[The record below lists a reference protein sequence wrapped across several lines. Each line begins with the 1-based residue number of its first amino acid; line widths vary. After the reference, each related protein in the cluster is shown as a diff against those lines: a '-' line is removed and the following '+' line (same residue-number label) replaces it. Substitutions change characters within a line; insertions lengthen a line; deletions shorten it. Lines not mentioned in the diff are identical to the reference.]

1 MKNKIVVK
9 DNALIDASFNL
20 TLVEQRLM
28 LLTLVEAREKRG
40 LSPSTPIEITALSYS
55 KQFKVDES
63 TAYRNIANA
72 SKTLKRRE
80 FSYFDRYKDK
90 DAITV
95 AGWVNKVT
103 YVKSTGLVVLYL
115 SEEVI
120 SMIKC
125 LDEHFTQYY
134 LDNVS
139 EFDSKYSLRVY
150 ELVSKW
156 RKIGSTEKYAYED
169 LRAKLG
175 VEPKEYKTMS
185 LFKANV
191 LDKALIE
198 LNASSDLKIKYEQ
211 YRTGRSISHFSFTIK
226 EKRVIK
232 TIEKPV
238 ELTFKLTPRQ
248 IDLFASKL
256 SRDSLFGSMYAKEGE
271 TQENFELRLLVEL
284 KDQSRC
290 IKYGDHL
297 LRLGYTESKR
307 RSKKVNEAA

>member
-28 LLTLVEAREKRG
+28 LLTIVEAREKRG

-63 TAYRNIANA
+63 TAYRNIASA

-80 FSYFDRYKDK
+80 FSYFDRYKDQ

-103 YVKSTGLVVLYL
+103 YVKSTGLVALYL

-156 RKIGSTEKYAYED
+156 RKVGHTEKYAYED

-175 VEPKEYKTMS
+175 VELKEYKTMS

-191 LDKALIE
+191 LDKALLE
-198 LNASSDLKIKYEQ
+198 LNEKSDLKIKYEQ
-211 YRTGRSISHFSFTIK
+211 FRTGRSISHFSFVIK
-226 EKRVIK
+226 EKRVVK
-232 TIEKPV
+232 TIEAPV
-238 ELTFKLTPRQ
+238 ELTFKLTARQ
-248 IDLFASKL
+248 IELFASKL
-256 SRDSLFGSMYAKEGE
+256 SRDHLFGSIYGAVGE
-271 TQENFELRLLVEL
+271 LQPDFENRLLSEL
-284 KDQSRC
+284 ANRSICQ
-290 IKYGDHL
+290 KYADHL
-297 LRLGYTESKR
+297 IRLGYAESKR
-307 RSKKVNEAA
+307 KAKAA